1 MEMETLLDLL
11 DTGLLASFLSKLL
24 LVSILFLI
32 ITVVYYIIHIGN
44 RHLEPNE
51 QLVFTLDHLK
61 AVIIGL
67 LGFALLFWLY
77 FRREAIL
84 PMLTPFIVAGVIAY
98 AFSPVIRWIM
108 KITRLPR
115 VWSVLVLLLSGVFL
129 MLLLFYTLMPSI
141 ADELRKLGDQL
152 PEFTMAVYHGFEDW
166 YQQNLANVV
175 FLPDHPQEVMEFF
188 NLDVGTITNFL
199 FDSLGN
205 LASRL
210 GAFLSSLVYLVT
222 IPVLTFYFMKD
233 EEIIA
238 HFIKEAI
245 PKKSQPWVY
254 PLARQ
259 LDLVLSGFIR
269 GQLLVALFVGV
280 SSGLALILLGVEFAI
295 LIGILAGITN
305 IIPYLGPIIGG
316 IPAAIIAFLD
326 TPIKALWV
334 IIAFVVIQQ
343 AESSVVSP
351 RIVGHRVGLH
361 PTIIILALLIGGSLW
376 GFIGLLIAVPLAA
389 IVKVFVSA
397 ALRWLKKTLPKMLS

>member
-77 FRREAIL
+77 FRRESIL

-98 AFSPVIRWIM
+98 AFSPVIQRIM

-115 VWSVLVLLLSGVFL
+115 VWSVLILLLSGIFL
-129 MLLLFYTLMPSI
+129 MLFLFYTLLPSI

-389 IVKVFVSA
+389 IVNVFVSA
-397 ALRWLKKTLPKMLS
+397 ALRWLKHTLPKMLS

>member
-77 FRREAIL
+77 FRRESIL

-98 AFSPVIRWIM
+98 AFSPVIQRIM

-115 VWSVLVLLLSGVFL
+115 VWSVLILLLSGIFL
-129 MLLLFYTLMPSI
+129 MLFLFYTLLPSI

>member
-1 MEMETLLDLL
+1 MDMETLLDLL

-24 LVSILFLI
+24 LVAILFLI
-32 ITVVYYIIHIGN
+32 ITVVYYLIHIGN
-44 RHLEPNE
+44 RHLEPNK

-67 LGFALLFWLY
+67 MGFALLFWLY

-152 PEFTMAVYHGFEDW
+152 PEFSMVVYHGFEDW
-166 YQQNLANVV
+166 YQQNLANVD

-245 PKKSQPWVY
+245 PKTSQKWVY
-254 PLARQ
+254 SLARQ

-351 RIVGHRVGLH
+351 RIVGQRVGLH

-397 ALRWLKKTLPKMLS
+397 ALRWLKKTLPEMLS